1 MDAHA
6 ELSKYEDWL
15 TQLCREVRPLDD
27 ISVWVEQVNDPSLES
42 YVIHF
47 NRNEN
52 GIVAN
57 TEILSI
63 TKLDIEDKS
72 AGQKLLAA
80 INNV

>member
-15 TQLCREVRPLDD
+15 SQLCREIRPLDD

-42 YVIHF
+42 YIIHF

-52 GIVAN
+52 GNVAN

-63 TKLDIEDKS
+63 TRLDIEDKS